1 MEIKSSD
8 VKALRDETGAG
19 MMDCKSALV
28 ESGGDIEIAKKI
40 LREKG
45 ITVAQ
50 KKSSRAANEGIIDV
64 YVHPG
69 NRVGVMVEVNCETD
83 FVARNQE
90 FRDFVHDLTLQVAAA
105 NPLYISRDDVPQ
117 SLVDSKTDI
126 YIRQALAEGKS
137 EAVVEKIIKGR
148 LDKFYAEVCLLEQ
161 PFIRDQERTV
171 ATLLIDLIARV
182 GENIEIRRFCRYQ
195 LGER

>member
-19 MMDCKSALV
+19 MMDCKKALIK
-28 ESGGDIEIAKKI
+28 SGGNIEIAKKI

-45 ITVAQ
+45 ITIAQ
-50 KKSSRAANEGIIDV
+50 KKSSRAANEGVVDV

-90 FRDFVHDLTLQVAAA
+90 FRDFVHDLTLQIAAA

-117 SLVDSKTDI
+117 SLIDSEADI
-126 YIRQALAEGKS
+126 YTQQALAEDKS

-148 LDKFYAEVCLLEQ
+148 LDRFFAEVCLLEQ
-161 PFIRDQERTV
+161 PFIRDQGRTV
-171 ATLLIDLIARV
+171 GSLLIDLIARV

-195 LGER
+195 LGGR

>member
-1 MEIKSSD
+1 MEIKSYD

-117 SLVDSKTDI
+117 SLFDSKTDI

-148 LDKFYAEVCLLEQ
+148 LDKFYTEVCLLEQ

-171 ATLLIDLIARV
+171 GSLLIDLIAKV

>member
-8 VKALRDETGAG
+8 VKALRGETGAG
-19 MMDCKSALV
+19 MMDCKKALV

-64 YVHPG
+64 YIHPG
-69 NRVGVMVEVNCETD
+69 NRVGAIIEVNCETD

-105 NPLYISRDDVPQ
+105 NPLYVSRNDVPQ
-117 SLVDSKTDI
+117 SLIENKTDI
-126 YIRQALAEGKS
+126 YIRQAIAEGKS
-137 EAVVEKIIKGR
+137 KAVVDNIITGR
-148 LDKFYAEVCLLEQ
+148 LEKFYAEVCLLEQ
-161 PFIRDQERTV
+161 PFIKDQEKTV
-171 ATLLIDLIARV
+171 GNLLIDLISRI
-182 GENIEIRRFCRYQ
+182 GENIEIKRFCRYQ

>member
-1 MEIKSSD
+1 MEIKSYD

-28 ESGGDIEIAKKI
+28 ESSGDIEIAKKI

>member
-1 MEIKSSD
+1 MEIKSYD

-171 ATLLIDLIARV
+171 GSLLIDLIAKV

>member
-1 MEIKSSD
+1 MEIKSYD

-117 SLVDSKTDI
+117 SLFDSKTDI

>member
-1 MEIKSSD
+1 MEIKSYD

-137 EAVVEKIIKGR
+137 EAVVEKIIKDR
-148 LDKFYAEVCLLEQ
+148 LDKFYTEVCLLEQ

-171 ATLLIDLIARV
+171 GSLLIDLIAKV

>member
-50 KKSSRAANEGIIDV
+50 KKSSRAANEGIIDA

-182 GENIEIRRFCRYQ
+182 GENIDIRRFCRYQ

>member
-1 MEIKSSD
+1 MEIKSYD

-50 KKSSRAANEGIIDV
+50 KKSSRAANEGIIDA

>member
-161 PFIRDQERTV
+161 PFIRDQEKTV
-171 ATLLIDLIARV
+171 GSLLIDLIAKV
-182 GENIEIRRFCRYQ
+182 GENIETRRFCRYQ

>member
-19 MMDCKSALV
+19 MMDCKSALI
-28 ESGGDIEIAKKI
+28 ESSGDIEIAKKI

-105 NPLYISRDDVPQ
+105 DPLYISRDDVPQ

-126 YIRQALAEGKS
+126 YIRQTLAEGKS

>member
-28 ESGGDIEIAKKI
+28 ESSGDIEIAKKI

-50 KKSSRAANEGIIDV
+50 KKSSRAANEGIIDA

>member
-8 VKALRDETGAG
+8 IKALRDETGAG

-171 ATLLIDLIARV
+171 GSLLIDLIAKV

>member
-1 MEIKSSD
+1 MEIKSYD

-148 LDKFYAEVCLLEQ
+148 LDKFYTEVCLLEQ

-171 ATLLIDLIARV
+171 GSLLIDLIAKV

>member
-50 KKSSRAANEGIIDV
+50 KKSSRAANEGIIDA

-171 ATLLIDLIARV
+171 ATLLIDLIAKV

>member
-1 MEIKSSD
+1 MEIKSYD

-117 SLVDSKTDI
+117 SLFDSKTDI
-126 YIRQALAEGKS
+126 YIRKALAEGKS

-148 LDKFYAEVCLLEQ
+148 LDKFYTEVCLLEQ

-171 ATLLIDLIARV
+171 GSLLIDLIAKV